1 MLLPSRAID
10 LGGWAVLIRWAVSG
24 PAVVRKRRHSFTGQ
38 LGHGR
43 RHAALAA
50 VRIHGDKSTAAA
62 PSICDTAVDAAVH
75 GDKSTDAALMRRSEG
90 LQAWCFLVFHTR
102 ESLEMSEARL
112 QVSTS
117 TTAV

>member
-1 MLLPSRAID
+1 
-10 LGGWAVLIRWAVSG
+10 
-24 PAVVRKRRHSFTGQ
+24 
-38 LGHGR
+38 
-43 RHAALAA
+43 
-50 VRIHGDKSTAAA
+50 
-62 PSICDTAVDAAVH
+62 
-75 GDKSTDAALMRRSEG
+75 MRRSEG

>member
-50 VRIHGDKSTAAA
+50 V
-62 PSICDTAVDAAVH
+62 H